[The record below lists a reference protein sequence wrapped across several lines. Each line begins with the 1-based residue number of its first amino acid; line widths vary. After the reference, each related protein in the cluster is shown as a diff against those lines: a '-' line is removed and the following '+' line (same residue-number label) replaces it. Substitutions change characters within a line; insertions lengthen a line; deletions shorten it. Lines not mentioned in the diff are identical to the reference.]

1 MAIAE
6 AYLASF
12 RPVAPVP
19 GFDDVLSTAGMNALA
34 SIPADNAKIAA
45 QLAAATLGEVGATER
60 VQRNLDAIRSEN
72 DLTRR
77 TDRRLAGARMAS
89 QLLQSAF
96 PVDGAAGVEA
106 GDPLALLA
114 KLRSHSSA
122 ERNKRAGDLL
132 RSNTYAGE
140 LLKGLG

>member
-96 PVDGAAGVEA
+96 PMEGAAGVEV

-114 KLRSHSSA
+114 KLRNHSFA
-122 ERNKRAGDLL
+122 ERNKRASDLL
-132 RSNTYAGE
+132 RSSTYAE
-140 LLKGLG
+140 EVLKRLG